1 MGAGIY
7 QNVLGYSESCK
18 SVKDAKDVK
27 QFQKMRAAYK
37 TESKRERP
45 VKEIQDVDAA
55 AREIPGGEKPTQDI
69 LEISK
74 PQTWNAQEWRMA
86 VQGYL
91 ESLERN
97 MPGLHI
103 STVKS
108 YGAGANSAKELEKSV
123 QSVLYE
129 KGRGVH
135 LLISAE
141 FYSAMEAGPEEFDQY
156 KQILQDVIQQLAGSE
171 AGKDWGNTGG
181 AQESWNGSYGAYL
194 TESSVR
200 YWVWGSETEQLVAAS
215 RVEAMNQT
223 EASGVFAS
231 NTDKTSTN
239 SAKKNGNSVNIK
251 VSAGNSD
258 YDTAGKYAKMARAM
272 NQQQVR
278 LVLSEVNVSISN
290 LRMVACIGEAA
301 EKKKASMVIRSLQKL
316 LRHGRKKIKRF
327 DAERVVEM
335 REKSAMEQKLKKKV
349 EQLRKELNQKKRKRW
364 VEDER
369 MLEEGKQEE
378 RRINAA
384 MQQYEQEYARAQSI
398 ASQSGAAVSGE
409 AAVSGAADG
418 SMEMGEGGALAVSAE
433 IPL

>member
-7 QNVLGYSESCK
+7 QKVLGYSESCK

-27 QFQKMRAAYK
+27 QSQKMRAAYK
-37 TESKRERP
+37 TESECGRSAKG
-45 VKEIQDVDAA
+45 IQDGDVA
-55 AREIPGGEKPTQDI
+55 AREILGGEKTTQDI

-74 PQTWNAQEWRMA
+74 PQTWNAEEWRVA
-86 VQGYL
+86 VHGYL

-103 STVKS
+103 SAVKS
-108 YGAGANSAKELEKSV
+108 YETGADCAKELEKSV

-156 KQILQDVIQQLAGSE
+156 KQILQDVIQQLAGSK
-171 AGKDWGNTGG
+171 AGK
-181 AQESWNGSYGAYL
+181 ESWNGSYGAYL

-200 YWVWGSETEQLVAAS
+200 YWVWGSETEQLAAAS

-223 EASGVFAS
+223 ETSGVFAS
-231 NTDKTSTN
+231 NTDKTSTD
-239 SAKKNGNSVNIK
+239 SAKKNGNSFNIK

-335 REKSAMEQKLKKKV
+335 REKRAMEQKLKKKV

-409 AAVSGAADG
+409 AAVSGAADS